1 MKNNNLATTSVA
13 WRLCLVLIVLPA
25 PLLMIGCAGGDS
37 YFAQN
42 FPRDFV
48 DRARR
53 HFETDITA
61 WQVLQDASIPR
72 RIHPVLS
79 AEPSVESD
87 FRNFCE
93 LTILRSLRAHR
104 FELEPG
110 APARLVVC
118 IVKVAEVR
126 RPVRLAKVRLAVS
139 LASAETE
146 QPVLLGI
153 CDGIMPRPDIN
164 ARTAMPKSSYLG
176 AAHQAIARL
185 MQQLSTMPRES

>member
-1 MKNNNLATTSVA
+1 MKKNNLATASFA
-13 WRLCLVLIVLPA
+13 RRLCLVLIVLPA

-37 YFAQN
+37 FFAQN
-42 FPRDFV
+42 FPKDFV

-53 HFETDITA
+53 RFETDITG
-61 WQVLQDASIPR
+61 WEVSQDASIPG
-72 RIHPVLS
+72 RIHLVLS

-93 LTILRSLRAHR
+93 LTILRNLRAHR
-104 FELEPG
+104 FELATG

-118 IVKVAEVR
+118 IVKASEVR

-139 LASAETE
+139 LRSPHAE

-153 CDGIMPRPDIN
+153 CDGIVPRPDLT
-164 ARTAMPKSSYLG
+164 ARIPMPKSSYLG
-176 AAHQAIARL
+176 AAHHAIARL
-185 MQQLSTMPRES
+185 MQQLSTMPREL